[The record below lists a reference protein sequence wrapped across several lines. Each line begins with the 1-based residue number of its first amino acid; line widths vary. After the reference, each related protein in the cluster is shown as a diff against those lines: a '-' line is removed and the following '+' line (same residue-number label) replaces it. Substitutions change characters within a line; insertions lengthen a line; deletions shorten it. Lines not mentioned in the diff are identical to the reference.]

1 MMDKFFY
8 LIIEGMK
15 NTWRHKVTALTAIF
29 SLFIL
34 LYIIGIMNIAEKNSF
49 KVLQYLRSKYKI
61 EVFFSEDLSN
71 EEAIGVI
78 HKIKKIKGVKTATL
92 IDKEDALRIFKDQFG
107 ESIIDLL
114 GYNPLPASSVVNVDR
129 NIRHTLKIEPIIKE
143 IRSIQY
149 VDEINYQGNLIRK
162 IEGIY
167 KKVADYIPYF
177 LGIVI
182 FIIGLIIY
190 NMIKVSIYSRRET
203 IKSLQLIGA
212 TKLFIKLPFIFEG
225 MLISLIS
232 VSLVSPALIL
242 TSIGSNYLISNFTV
256 YSLNLNIDPYLFLW
270 LLFLVTLISILASYR
285 AVSMFLK

>member
-1 MMDKFFY
+1 MDKLFY
-8 LIIEGMK
+8 LIIEGIK

-34 LYIIGIMNIAEKNSF
+34 LYIIGLISIAEKNSF

-61 EVFFSEDLSN
+61 EVFFSEDLTN

-78 HKIKKIKGVKTATL
+78 HKIKKINGVKNATL

-114 GYNPLPASSVVNVDR
+114 GYNPLPTSSVVNVER
-129 NIRHTLKIEPIIKE
+129 NIRQPLRIEPIIKE
-143 IRSIQY
+143 IKSLSY
-149 VDEINYQGNLIRK
+149 VEEINYQGNLIKK
-162 IEGIY
+162 IEDMY
-167 KKVADYIPYF
+167 KKIAEYIPYF

-190 NMIKVSIYSRRET
+190 NMVKVSIYSRSET
-203 IKSLQLIGA
+203 IQSLQLIGA

-225 MLISLIS
+225 MLISIIS
-232 VSLVSPALIL
+232 VTLAFIALIL
-242 TSIGSNYLISNFTV
+242 TSVGSNYLISNFTV
-256 YSLNLNIDPYLFLW
+256 YNIHLNVDSYLFLR
-270 LLFLVTLISILASYR
+270 LMILVIFISILASHR
-285 AVSMFLK
+285 AVSIFLK

>member
-1 MMDKFFY
+1 M
-8 LIIEGMK
+8 
-15 NTWRHKVTALTAIF
+15 
-29 SLFIL
+29 
-34 LYIIGIMNIAEKNSF
+34 
-49 KVLQYLRSKYKI
+49 
-61 EVFFSEDLSN
+61 
-71 EEAIGVI
+71 
-78 HKIKKIKGVKTATL
+78 
-92 IDKEDALRIFKDQFG
+92 
-107 ESIIDLL
+107 
-114 GYNPLPASSVVNVDR
+114 
-129 NIRHTLKIEPIIKE
+129 
-143 IRSIQY
+143 
-149 VDEINYQGNLIRK
+149 
-162 IEGIY
+162 
-167 KKVADYIPYF
+167 
-177 LGIVI
+177 I

-256 YSLNLNIDPYLFLW
+256 YNLNLNIDPYLFLW